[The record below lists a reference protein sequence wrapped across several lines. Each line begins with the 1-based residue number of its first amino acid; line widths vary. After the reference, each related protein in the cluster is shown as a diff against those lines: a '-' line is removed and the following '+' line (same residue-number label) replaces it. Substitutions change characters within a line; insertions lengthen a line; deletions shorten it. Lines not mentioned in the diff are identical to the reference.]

1 MQKVSI
7 DSIEVRLSTEEE
19 IGVGALMLLI
29 NPYSKQVNIMPAA
42 NLEVKFSKEEIE
54 DLKKQVLEK
63 IDEKFLAEMEVGTD
77 ETE

>member
-19 IGVGALMLLI
+19 IGIGALILLV

-42 NLEVKFSKEEIE
+42 NLEVKFSKEEID
-54 DLKKQVLEK
+54 DLKNQIMSKV
-63 IDEKFLAEMEVGTD
+63 DEKFLADMEIGADGT
-77 ETE
+77 E